1 MDLDHLVYAGPDL
14 AAAVEDVARLTGV
27 RPVPG
32 GSHVG
37 VGTRN
42 HLLGL
47 GGGAFLEVIGPDPGQ
62 PDPAGPR
69 PFGIDDLTEPGLVD
83 WAVATDD
90 LDETIE
96 RARAAGY
103 DPGPALDMSRRRPDG
118 ELLQWR
124 LTAPRT
130 ELVPFLIDWGDT
142 PHPARELPVVR
153 LLSFEVV
160 HPEPGAVRKD
170 LAALGVESNVR
181 EGARPALVA
190 RLEGPSGPVNLV

>member
-1 MDLDHLVYAGPDL
+1 MNLDHLVYAAPDL

-37 VGTRN
+37 KGTRN

-47 GGGAFLEVIGPDPGQ
+47 GGAAFLEVIGPDPGQ
-62 PDPAGPR
+62 PDPGGPR
-69 PFGIDDLTEPGLVD
+69 LFGIDDLTEPGLVG

-90 LDETIE
+90 LDGTIA

-103 DPGPALDMSRRRPDG
+103 DPGPAQEMSRRRPGG
-118 ELLQWR
+118 ELLRWR

-130 ELVPFLIDWGDT
+130 GPVPFLIDWGET

-153 LLSFEVV
+153 LLSFDAV
-160 HPEPGAVRKD
+160 HPEPEAARKD
-170 LAALGVESNVR
+170 VSALGVELKVR
-181 EGARPALVA
+181 EGARPSLVA
-190 RLEGPSGPVNLV
+190 RLEGPNGPVTLS